1 MIKFAEDYNAFR
13 LGVGEAKAV
22 NDVWDGDGWHFYAML
37 KVRAD
42 KIAADKLRDVRRMVG
57 MYTNYNRAAVA
68 ATEMIAGKY
77 GITCDILEHQGNV
90 IHFFFPCLG
99 QDEGEI
105 IKEFGRLL
113 NSMVE
118 IYVRKYYADNVT
130 QFHMAAEFGRSVLV
144 RVASPEATDSSNSLV
159 SLGPCANAPAKQ
171 MGESKEDC
179 SRPLWWRTGEGA
191 VWNCDDCSGC
201 SDVEAYAIVCAI
213 RKYGSDYFKA
223 IPNEEDDLVESC
235 CESLGIVPKSTEDKL
250 VPIEGFFFR
259 VDMDGFTNK
268 IKTAFS
274 NGREAVKNVVVEFIG
289 YMATANAWQ
298 VSTDMKVSAFPWAGD
313 CFNAL
318 VLPASDKGWIG
329 GFEMSRKAQPLKIV
343 SEWERQ
349 ISAQHKGTRW
359 AYTVSGGDIYQFE
372 VETRNRKFK
381 LAVGRPAGLT
391 LAAIHFNNNP
401 PGSVVMHNRDVE
413 KFDSVTKK
421 MFNNF
426 SRGRHPNFKYLDE
439 EDRKSVGQKATVA
452 VASKAIAQ
460 DGYAESRPWSI

>member
-1 MIKFAEDYNAFR
+1 MVEFAEDYNAF
-13 LGVGEAKAV
+13 KAALS
-22 NDVWDGDGWHFYAML
+22 DASASKGIWDGEGWHFYSML
-37 KVRAD
+37 KIRAD
-42 KIAADKLRDVRRMVG
+42 KIAANKRRDVGRMVG

-68 ATEMIAGKY
+68 ATEVIAANRK
-77 GITCDILEHQGNV
+77 IVCDILEHQGNV
-90 IHFFFPCLG
+90 VHFFFPDLG
-99 QDEGEI
+99 QGESAI
-105 IKEFGRLL
+105 ILKFGRLL
-113 NSMVE
+113 NLMVE
-118 IYVRKYYADNVT
+118 AHVRKYYDDNVT

-144 RVASPEATDSSNSLV
+144 RVASPEQTDASNSVV
-159 SLGPCANAPAKQ
+159 SLGPCANSPAKQ
-171 MGESKEDC
+171 MGESKENYP
-179 SRPLWWRTGEGA
+179 RPLWWRSSNGQS
-191 VWNCDDCSGC
+191 WNCYDCSSC
-201 SDVEAYAIVCAI
+201 DEAEAYALVRAI
-213 RKYGSDYFKA
+213 EKYGIDYFKA
-223 IPNEEDDLVESC
+223 IPNDAEDLVKAC
-235 CESLGIVPKSTEDKL
+235 RESLGIVPQSTENNL

-268 IKTAFS
+268 IKAAFS
-274 NGREAVKNVVVEFIG
+274 NGRDAVKKVLMEFMG
-289 YMATANAWQ
+289 YMDAANAWQ
-298 VSTDMKVSAFPWAGD
+298 VSTDMTVSAFPWAGD

-349 ISAQHKGTRW
+349 ISAQHKDTRW

-426 SRGRHPNFKYLDE
+426 PRGRHPNFKYLDE
-439 EDRKSVGQKATVA
+439 EDRKSVGQKATVD
-452 VASKAIAQ
+452 VASKAIAR